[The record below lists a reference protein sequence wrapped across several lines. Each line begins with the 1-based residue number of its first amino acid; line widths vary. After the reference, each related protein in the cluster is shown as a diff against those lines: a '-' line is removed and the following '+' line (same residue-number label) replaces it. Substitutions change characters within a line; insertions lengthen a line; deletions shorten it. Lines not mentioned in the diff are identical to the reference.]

1 MKPFITSSDHLESGV
16 WPFGKVKALLQ
27 PQGML
32 SSPINIYTLKFLMFA
47 AMATM
52 ATMTTTATATTA
64 TAIATM
70 APVAATVTDPHVFHN
85 VHLAS

>member
-1 MKPFITSSDHLESGV
+1 MKPFITSSDHLEFGV

-32 SSPINIYTLKFLMFA
+32 SSPVNTC
-47 AMATM
+47 TM
-52 ATMTTTATATTA
+52 ATMVTTATATTA
-64 TAIATM
+64 MATATTATI
-70 APVAATVTDPHVFHN
+70 APVAATATDPHVFHN

>member
-32 SSPINIYTLKFLMFA
+32 SLPVNIYTLKFLMFA
-47 AMATM
+47 AM

-64 TAIATM
+64 TAIATTPTTG
-70 APVAATVTDPHVFHN
+70 PVAATVTDPHVFHN

>member
-1 MKPFITSSDHLESGV
+1 MKPFITSSDHLEFGV

-32 SSPINIYTLKFLMFA
+32 SSPVNTC
-47 AMATM
+47 TM
-52 ATMTTTATATTA
+52 ATIVTTATATTA
-64 TAIATM
+64 TAIATTATI
-70 APVAATVTDPHVFHN
+70 APVAATATDPHVFHN

>member
-1 MKPFITSSDHLESGV
+1 MKPFITSSDHLEFGV

-32 SSPINIYTLKFLMFA
+32 SSPVNTC
-47 AMATM
+47 TM
-52 ATMTTTATATTA
+52 ATMVTTATATTTMA
-64 TAIATM
+64 TATTATI
-70 APVAATVTDPHVFHN
+70 APVAATATVPHVFHN

>member
-52 ATMTTTATATTA
+52 TTTATATTA
-64 TAIATM
+64 TEIATM

>member
-32 SSPINIYTLKFLMFA
+32 SSPVNIYTLKFLMFA

-52 ATMTTTATATTA
+52 TTTATATTA
-64 TAIATM
+64 TEIATM
-70 APVAATVTDPHVFHN
+70 APVAATATDSHVFHN

>member
-1 MKPFITSSDHLESGV
+1 MKPFITSSDHLEFGV

-32 SSPINIYTLKFLMFA
+32 SSPVNTC
-47 AMATM
+47 TM
-52 ATMTTTATATTA
+52 ATMVTTATATKATATTATATATTA
-64 TAIATM
+64 TI
-70 APVAATVTDPHVFHN
+70 APVAATATDPHVFHN